1 MNTNQTNRMMNTNQT
16 NRMNARKGTIGT
28 ARAMWSILLAVG
40 LTASAAEWQPVSGQL
55 MTRWAAKVDPAK
67 PLPEHPRPQ
76 LVREAW
82 QNLNGLW
89 QFEIAAKE
97 APQPAQFSKQILV
110 PYPVESALSGI
121 KQRVSQKDRLWYQ
134 RSFTVPDAW
143 RKGRVLLHFTAS
155 DWSTEV
161 FVNGK
166 PVGKHDGGYDPF
178 EFDVTDFLT
187 PNGGQSLVVSVWDP
201 TAEGAQPHGKQTLVK
216 HNIFYTSSSGI
227 WGTVWLE
234 AVPKNYVKGIK
245 MVPDIDAGM
254 LKLTV
259 SADAGAVRATA
270 RDGQTKVG
278 EASGK
283 PGETITLRVP
293 DAKLWTPDTPFLYDL
308 DITLTDGT
316 SNDTVRSYFGMRKV
330 SIGPDEKGVTRILL
344 NNKFVF
350 QAGPLDQGWWPDG
363 LYTAPTDEALRYDVE
378 TIKAHGFN
386 MVRKHVKVE
395 PERWHYWCDKLG
407 VMVWQDM
414 PSCGRGIPG
423 DSPSPAEKPQF
434 ELELRRMVET
444 HYNHPSVVM
453 WIIFNEGWGQH
464 DTERLAG
471 LVKEWDPFRLVNEAS
486 GGMFKGAGE
495 VIDDHLYP
503 LPSGP
508 KPTATRASVAG
519 ECGGLGFNVK
529 GHTWNDEGWGYIR
542 PGLCGVFPNGQEL
555 AARYEEVLA
564 AGLKLGKE
572 NGISGVVYTQ
582 LSDIETENNGL
593 LTYDRAVHKIKP
605 EVTKALLNGW
615 LPPRKTSPACMFV
628 GTGRVALEA
637 PADNVRIVYTLDGSD
652 PTAKSAV
659 YQNPIAITCDTVVK
673 ARAVWPGGGLSRAIE
688 FEMREARPDRQLIT
702 NPGFEEGSSPWL
714 YSAPVLIDGEQD
726 VVDGVRHGPHVG
738 KKHFRLQAGRGE
750 TVTLTQAVAIPAGD
764 WELAM
769 WLMSRD
775 SVTNNIGPDV
785 TLDLLDERAQPV
797 APDQVSSPDH
807 LAPMGK
813 YVRWTR
819 RYPGLKTGDYT
830 VKISTGTPSDK
841 LFKQGWVDDV
851 SLLQTK
857 VR

>member
-1 MNTNQTNRMMNTNQT
+1 MKTTLLTLAT
-16 NRMNARKGTIGT
+16 LLVL
-28 ARAMWSILLAVG
+28 AMTSG
-40 LTASAAEWQPVSGQL
+40 AAEWDPVPGNL
-55 MTRWAAKVDPAK
+55 LTRWAAKVDTAK

-82 QNLNGLW
+82 QSLNGLW
-89 QFEIAAKE
+89 RFEIADKE

-121 KQRVSQKDRLWYQ
+121 KQRVTQKNRLWYQ
-134 RSFTVPDAW
+134 RGFTVSDAW

-166 PVGKHDGGYDPF
+166 AVGKHDGGYDPF
-178 EFDVTDFLT
+178 EFDVTEFLT
-187 PNGGQSLVVSVWDP
+187 PNGDQSLVVSVWDP
-201 TAEGAQPHGKQTLVK
+201 TADGGQAHGKQTLVK

-234 AVPKNYVKGIK
+234 AVPKSYVRKIK
-245 MVPDIDAGM
+245 MTPDIDAGT
-254 LKLTV
+254 LNLTV
-259 SADAGAVRATA
+259 SADAGTVRAVV
-270 RDGQTKVG
+270 RDGQAKG
-278 EASGK
+278 AEATGK
-283 PGETITLRVP
+283 PGEEIVLRIP
-293 DAKLWTPDTPFLYDL
+293 SAELWTPDTPFLYDL

-316 SNDTVRSYFGMRKV
+316 SNDTVRSYFGMRKI

-350 QAGPLDQGWWPDG
+350 QVGPLDQGWWPDG
-363 LYTAPTDEALRYDVE
+363 LYTAPTDEALKFDVE

-386 MVRKHVKVE
+386 MARKHVKIE
-395 PERWHYWCDKLG
+395 PARWYYWCDKLG

-414 PSCGRGIPG
+414 PNCGRGIPG
-423 DSPSPAEKPQF
+423 DSPPPAEKPQF

-444 HYNHPSVVM
+444 GYNHPSIVM

-471 LVKEWDPFRLVNEAS
+471 LVKHWDPTRVVNEAS

-503 LPSGP
+503 FPSGP

-529 GHTWNDEGWGYIR
+529 GHTWNDDGWGYIR
-542 PGLCGVFPNGQEL
+542 PGLTGVFPNEQEL

-564 AGLKLGKE
+564 AGVKLGKE

-582 LSDIETENNGL
+582 LADIETENNGL

-605 EVTKALLNGW
+605 EVTKALLNSW
-615 LPPRKTSPACMFV
+615 LPPSRTSTAGMFV
-628 GTGRVALEA
+628 GTGTVELEA
-637 PADNVRIVYTLDGSD
+637 PAGAIGIVYTLDGSD
-652 PTAKSAV
+652 PIRKSTA
-659 YQNPIAITCDTVVK
+659 YQKPIQLTHDTVIK
-673 ARAVWPGGGLSRAIE
+673 ARALWPGGGLSRVVE

-702 NPGFEEGSSPWL
+702 NPGFEDGSSLWT
-714 YSAPVLIDGEQD
+714 YTAPVLLDGEND
-726 VVDGVRHGPHVG
+726 IVDSARHAPHGG

-750 TVTLTQAVAIPAGD
+750 TVTLTQQLAIPAGD

-775 SVTNNIGPDV
+775 SPTNNVGPDV
-785 TLDLLDERAQPV
+785 TLDLLDAESKVVTPGSA
-797 APDQVSSPDH
+797 ASPDH
-807 LAPMGK
+807 LAQMGK
-813 YVRWTR
+813 YVRWAR
-819 RYPGLKTGDYT
+819 QYRGLKAGPYT
-830 VKISTGTPSDK
+830 LRISTGKPSDK

-851 SLLQTK
+851 SLLRITGQ
-857 VR
+857 